1 MEWAAVSANFL
12 HSVSGQIKASRV
24 RVKKHDASLT
34 FPGLRETR
42 LVSIHLYIRSC
53 GE

>member
-12 HSVSGQIKASRV
+12 HLVSGQIKASKV
-24 RVKKHDASLT
+24 RLKKHDASPT

-42 LVSIHLYIRSC
+42 SVSI
-53 GE
+53 